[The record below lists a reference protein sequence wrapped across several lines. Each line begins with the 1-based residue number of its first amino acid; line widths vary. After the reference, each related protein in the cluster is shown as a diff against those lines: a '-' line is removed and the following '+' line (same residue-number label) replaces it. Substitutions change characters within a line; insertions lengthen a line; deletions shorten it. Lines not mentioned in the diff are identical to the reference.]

1 MLKLECHGKGT
12 CLSLVLHQ
20 IPRRRNASTAA
31 RGDRIPRR
39 APADDATPA
48 LAGNIS
54 DTRDRGA
61 VHPDRRE
68 RVEGGYA
75 ATACTRRRQS
85 MQTCRA
91 VSTRR
96 NTLTA
101 LEIVLGVDALPGF
114 ARPAPLLR
122 DSARGVTAL
131 THPAPGRRS
140 VVRCCRTLFRS
151 YGDGAGAGRLALATA
166 DGVRAGAGAVSH
178 GVEHE
183 AVPTGVAANVVG
195 RTDGDSV
202 VWIYAGAAVSGNLEV
217 YGG

>member
-1 MLKLECHGKGT
+1 MTAYPDVHRRT
-12 CLSLVLHQ
+12 TQ
-20 IPRRRNASTAA
+20 RPRLQETSATPGIAVQSTPTGENASKGVMQPPPAHDTVSSCNHAA
-31 RGDRIPRR
+31 R
-39 APADDATPA
+39 
-48 LAGNIS
+48 
-54 DTRDRGA
+54 
-61 VHPDRRE
+61 V
-68 RVEGGYA
+68 
-75 ATACTRRRQS
+75 
-85 MQTCRA
+85 

-140 VVRCCRTLFRS
+140 VVRRCRTLFRS
-151 YGDGAGAGRLALATA
+151 YGDGAGAGRLALAAA
-166 DGVRAGAGAVSH
+166 DGVRTRAGAVPH

-195 RTDGDSV
+195 STDGDSV
-202 VWIYAGAAVSGNLEV
+202 VQIYAGAAVSGNLEV
-217 YGG
+217 FRG